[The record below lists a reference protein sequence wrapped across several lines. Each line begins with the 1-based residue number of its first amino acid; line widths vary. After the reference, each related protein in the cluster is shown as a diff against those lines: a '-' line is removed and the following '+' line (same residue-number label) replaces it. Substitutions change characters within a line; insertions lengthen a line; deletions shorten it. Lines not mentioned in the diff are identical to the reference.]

1 MNKIVF
7 IDSEINHGGE
17 ICDLGAVKPEGGRLH
32 TTLQNEFSA
41 FASGCRYVCG
51 HNLIAHDL
59 KYVGRLILGDYTP
72 IPAVPEEALSP
83 PAQGLQ
89 NTDRAAQ
96 RPRQRRSAVHGAF
109 L

>member
-1 MNKIVF
+1 MSKIVF
-7 IDSEINHGGE
+7 IDSEISHGGK

-41 FASGCRYVCG
+41 FASGCKYVCG

-59 KYVGRLILGDYTP
+59 KYVGHADRHAHDIT
-72 IPAVPEEALSP
+72 PAVPEKALSP

-96 RPRQRRSAVHGAF
+96 RPRQRRGAVHGAF